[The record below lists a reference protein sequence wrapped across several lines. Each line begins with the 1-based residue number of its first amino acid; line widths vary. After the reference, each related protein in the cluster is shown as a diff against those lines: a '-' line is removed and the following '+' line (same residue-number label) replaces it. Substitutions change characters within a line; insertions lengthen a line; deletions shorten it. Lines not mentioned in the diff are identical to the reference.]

1 MSVPYKTGS
10 QAIIEAAGGQ
20 IAFAV
25 GYMSEIEPLINAGKL
40 VPLAVYGR
48 CMAPSVCPSCPTC
61 RPVPLLP
68 NTGFTSCVRCCGV
81 YSACGWVGVG
91 SGEADQVKRQPR
103 GVRGPDRSSPCPA
116 LPSECRARLTAR
128 STVRDDRRMPATADP
143 LREAIVDSAL
153 ELGEQLGWDAVHLHE
168 VAQALGI
175 GLADIAG
182 RFAHK
187 DAIAEA
193 WFDRADQALL
203 AAPAAPGWSQLDPI
217 ERLHA
222 AVFAW
227 LDALAPHR
235 RLSGQMLRYKLQPEH
250 LHLQALGAVRVSRTV
265 QTLREVAGLKS
276 AGWRREAEEAALT
289 AMYLAALLSW
299 LRDDSA
305 GAAASRDRLR
315 RWLARADFVARRLP

>member
-1 MSVPYKTGS
+1 
-10 QAIIEAAGGQ
+10 
-20 IAFAV
+20 
-25 GYMSEIEPLINAGKL
+25 
-40 VPLAVYGR
+40 
-48 CMAPSVCPSCPTC
+48 
-61 RPVPLLP
+61 
-68 NTGFTSCVRCCGV
+68 
-81 YSACGWVGVG
+81 
-91 SGEADQVKRQPR
+91 
-103 GVRGPDRSSPCPA
+103 
-116 LPSECRARLTAR
+116 
-128 STVRDDRRMPATADP
+128 MPATADP
-143 LREAIVDSAL
+143 LREAIVDTAL
-153 ELGEQLGWDAVHLHE
+153 ELGEQLGWDAVHLHQI
-168 VAQALGI
+168 AQAQGMA
-175 GLADIAG
+175 LADIAQ

-203 AAPAAPGWSQLDPI
+203 AVPSSPGWEQLDPL

-289 AMYLAALLSW
+289 AMYLTTLLSW

-305 GAAASRDRLR
+305 GASASRVFLR
-315 RWLARADFVARRLP
+315 RWLGRADLVARRLP

>member
-1 MSVPYKTGS
+1 M
-10 QAIIEAAGGQ
+10 
-20 IAFAV
+20 
-25 GYMSEIEPLINAGKL
+25 
-40 VPLAVYGR
+40 
-48 CMAPSVCPSCPTC
+48 
-61 RPVPLLP
+61 
-68 NTGFTSCVRCCGV
+68 
-81 YSACGWVGVG
+81 
-91 SGEADQVKRQPR
+91 
-103 GVRGPDRSSPCPA
+103 
-116 LPSECRARLTAR
+116 RA
-128 STVRDDRRMPATADP
+128 ADP
-143 LREAIVDSAL
+143 LHEAIVDTAL
-153 ELGEQLGWDAVHLHE
+153 DMGEQRGWDGVHLHE
-168 VAQALGI
+168 IAQALGI
-175 GLADIAG
+175 GLADIAQ

-203 AAPAAPGWSQLDPI
+203 AAPLAPGWMQWDPL

-265 QTLREVAGLKS
+265 QTMREVAGLKS
-276 AGWRREAEEAALT
+276 TGWRREAEEAALT
-289 AMYLAALLSW
+289 AMYLATLRSW

-305 GAAASRDRLR
+305 GATASRALLR

>member
-1 MSVPYKTGS
+1 MH
-10 QAIIEAAGGQ
+10 AA
-20 IAFAV
+20 
-25 GYMSEIEPLINAGKL
+25 
-40 VPLAVYGR
+40 
-48 CMAPSVCPSCPTC
+48 
-61 RPVPLLP
+61 
-68 NTGFTSCVRCCGV
+68 
-81 YSACGWVGVG
+81 
-91 SGEADQVKRQPR
+91 
-103 GVRGPDRSSPCPA
+103 
-116 LPSECRARLTAR
+116 
-128 STVRDDRRMPATADP
+128 ADP
-143 LREAIVDSAL
+143 LREAIVDTAL
-153 ELGEQLGWDAVHLHE
+153 ELGEQSGWEAVHLHQI
-168 VAQALGI
+168 AQALGI
-175 GLADIAG
+175 ALADIAQ

-203 AAPAAPGWSQLDPI
+203 AAPSAPGWDQLDPPG
-217 ERLHA
+217 RLHA

-265 QTLREVAGLKS
+265 QTLREVAGLQA

-289 AMYLAALLSW
+289 AMYLSTLLSW

-305 GAAASRDRLR
+305 GAAVSRDGLR

>member
-1 MSVPYKTGS
+1 MN
-10 QAIIEAAGGQ
+10 AA
-20 IAFAV
+20 
-25 GYMSEIEPLINAGKL
+25 
-40 VPLAVYGR
+40 
-48 CMAPSVCPSCPTC
+48 
-61 RPVPLLP
+61 
-68 NTGFTSCVRCCGV
+68 
-81 YSACGWVGVG
+81 
-91 SGEADQVKRQPR
+91 
-103 GVRGPDRSSPCPA
+103 
-116 LPSECRARLTAR
+116 
-128 STVRDDRRMPATADP
+128 ADP
-143 LREAIVDSAL
+143 VREAIVDTAL
-153 ELGEQLGWDAVHLHE
+153 ELGEQVGWDAVHLHQI
-168 VAQALGI
+168 AQALGI
-175 GLADIAG
+175 GLADIAE

-203 AAPAAPGWSQLDPI
+203 AAPSAPGWQQLDPP

-265 QTLREVAGLKS
+265 QTLREVAGLQS

-289 AMYLAALLSW
+289 AMYLSTLLSW

-305 GAAASRDRLR
+305 GAAVSRGRLR
-315 RWLARADFVARRLP
+315 RWLQRADFVARRLP